1 MTACKDAGVEPP
13 VPGSILPDEV
23 TAVGPLSVV
32 SQTMIAV
39 LASELNRLAVRY
51 WLMGG
56 WAVDGHLGRVTREH
70 SDIDFA
76 VYLDD
81 RPSFVAA
88 VAAHGYTPT
97 PGAEPAG
104 EFFAGGPRPLEV
116 TYLVAT
122 PDGEVFTPG
131 FQHWPYLTGSFGD
144 ERIDIAG
151 VPVPIMSIE
160 GLLDTKENWQHH
172 IGEPPRPHDI
182 ADIDALRE
190 SRPDSPA

>member
-1 MTACKDAGVEPP
+1 MKPP
-13 VPGSILPDEV
+13 LRGSNMPDEV
-23 TAVGPLSVV
+23 AAVGPLTVV
-32 SQTMIAV
+32 DQAMIAV

-56 WAVDGHLGRVTREH
+56 WAVDGHLGRVTRAH

-81 RPSFVAA
+81 RPSFLAA
-88 VAAHGYTPT
+88 VAAQGYTPT
-97 PGAEPAG
+97 PGAEPTG
-104 EFFAGGPRPLEV
+104 ELFAGGPRPLEV

-122 PDGEVFTPG
+122 PGGEVVTPG
-131 FQHWPYLTGSFGD
+131 FEHWPYLAGSFAD

-182 ADIDALRE
+182 ADIDALRQ
-190 SRPDSPA
+190 SRPNAPV

>member
-1 MTACKDAGVEPP
+1 VEPT

-23 TAVGPLSVV
+23 AAVDPLSVV
-32 SQTMIAV
+32 DLARIAV

-56 WAVDGHLGRVTREH
+56 WAVDCHLGRATRAH

-88 VAAHGYTPT
+88 VVSHGYTPT
-97 PGAEPAG
+97 PGTEPAG

-131 FQHWPYLTGSFGD
+131 FEHWPYLAGSFAD
-144 ERIDIAG
+144 ERVDIAG

-172 IGEPPRPHDI
+172 IGEPPRPHDV
-182 ADIDALRE
+182 ADIAALRG
-190 SRPDSPA
+190 SRPDARA